1 MVISIYPGI
10 MNVLPEILS
19 LQEVQRGR
27 ILAILICS
35 NIALWFLVIY
45 LRMALMGQRLQFDNL
60 VRAVG
65 AEKSQKDLH
74 DSLTGS
80 KIVVLIPAY
89 NEAENLQKLLPR
101 IPNEV
106 EGEKLGVLVV
116 DDGSDDSTYV
126 TCREQRVPAIRNPI
140 QRGGGAA
147 LRLGYDVLRT
157 AGVQICITM
166 DADGQ
171 HNPEEIGKLI
181 SPILDNRGDI
191 VIGSRILGSREK
203 DSPLRLFGV
212 YFFSFIINRLLGT
225 KITDPSSGFRAFKM
239 NVLKSIYL
247 YEDQYHTSE
256 LIINAAKEGKKIY
269 EVPITIYRRR
279 FGESKKGK
287 NWQYGF
293 HFAKT
298 IISSWWR

>member
-1 MVISIYPGI
+1 MS
-10 MNVLPEILS
+10 
-19 LQEVQRGR
+19 
-27 ILAILICS
+27 
-35 NIALWFLVIY
+35 FLRQQI
-45 LRMALMGQRLQFDNL
+45 QFDKL

-65 AEKSQKDLH
+65 TEKSQKGVS
-74 DSLTGS
+74 DSLKGS
-80 KIVVLIPAY
+80 KIAVLIPAY
-89 NEAENLQKLLPR
+89 NEAENLKILLPR
-101 IPNEV
+101 VPPEV
-106 EGEKLGVLVV
+106 GGRKVTVLVV
-116 DDGSDDSTYV
+116 DDGSEDGTFE
-126 TCREQRVPAIRNPI
+126 TCREMGVLAIRNPI

-147 LRLGYDVLRT
+147 LRLGYDVLRM
-157 AGVQICITM
+157 ANVEICITM

-171 HNPEEIGKLI
+171 HNPEEIGELV
-181 SPILDNRGDI
+181 SPILKNRGDI

-203 DSPLRLFGV
+203 DSPIRLFGV
-212 YFFSFIINRLLGT
+212 YFFGFIINRLLGT

-256 LIINAAKEGKKIY
+256 LIIIAAKEGKNIC
-269 EVPITIYRRR
+269 EVPITIYRRK

-298 IISSWWR
+298 VIRSWWR